1 MAMLQK
7 FLVLY
12 KGVIFLCKKGVT
24 NHLEVNGFIV
34 HPSSMPVRSLLPKV
48 GCRRGEERF
57 R

>member
-1 MAMLQK
+1 MVMLQR

-12 KGVIFLCKKGVT
+12 KGVIFLCKKGVI

-34 HPSSMPVRSLLPKV
+34 YPSSMPVRSLLPKV